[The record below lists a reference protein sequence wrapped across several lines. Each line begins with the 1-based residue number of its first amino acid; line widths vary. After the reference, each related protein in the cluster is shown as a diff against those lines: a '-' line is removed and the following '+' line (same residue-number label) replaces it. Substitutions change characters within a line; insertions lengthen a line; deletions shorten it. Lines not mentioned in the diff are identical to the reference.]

1 MLTAAI
7 KEKMVGWNKELDE
20 IRERIN
26 SLNGAKREGQTA
38 VQAAL
43 KGRNAEELVSA
54 RADLARVNEE
64 IEALKLIEVEIAK
77 SHPVGHETFRQE
89 YAEFFAQQM
98 QILNKAYRDIA
109 DQLSKLDTDL
119 YYNYDQ
125 AYQQYV
131 AQLKPW
137 QNLAEKI
144 GVDRPAEFRSQI
156 LNPAHGDIKRALA
169 KLRVTG
175 GI

>member
-77 SHPVGHETFRQE
+77 SHPVGHDLFWAE
-89 YAEFFAQQM
+89 YAEFFAQQ
-98 QILNKAYRDIA
+98 QGGLDETYSKITAGLAELETAYH
-109 DQLSKLDTDL
+109 
-119 YYNYDQ
+119 NYDGV
-125 AYQQYV
+125 YQRYL
-131 AQLKPW
+131 AQLR
-137 QNLAEKI
+137 
-144 GVDRPAEFRSQI
+144 G
-156 LNPAHGDIKRALA
+156 
-169 KLRVTG
+169 
-175 GI
+175 